1 MPATEFVDTPR
12 PARTVACD
20 GSLVR
25 PMAAQAWRATFPTVN
40 VVARYA
46 VTTLLGVIVWLST
59 HSVPLA
65 LVVAV
70 VVPTLALVVTRV
82 RIERNIRQ
90 VAGSGTNLT
99 SGFDGLGRFV
109 VERAGGAVEFT
120 RGDASGVERVGEVA
134 VVTSRARRPV
144 FVTPSALLTDDDVT
158 FLTSGPGGLDPVE
171 EFRLQ
176 HPEVR
181 HPVLVTAAVQRAV
194 HRMSVR
200 ALLRHP
206 LTVVVAVSAALT
218 VVVVALYPTP
228 VSALVLALTL
238 AFVVVVYVAGPR
250 AGAARLYPVGD
261 VVGAAL
267 DGDALVIVV
276 PRSPSRLEAREMRAV
291 MVADDGVAVRTRHLR
306 TYVLPPGSLDDDD
319 LTRLHALVG
328 R

>member
-144 FVTPSALLTDDDVT
+144 FVTPSALLTDDDVA

-176 HPEVR
+176 HPGVR

-238 AFVVVVYVAGPR
+238 AFVVVYV